1 MLGSWTNL
9 SISKKIIALI
19 SVLILL
25 IALEFYAIFF
35 VMNTLSAVRTLVV
48 GESHWSKAQKN
59 SIQNV
64 YLYALTNNIQYYE
77 DFKNNLVV
85 IDGYHSARI
94 ELLKDDPDRAL
105 ISRGLTAGG
114 VHPEDI
120 PGVID
125 LLHRFRNIPYLAR
138 AFYYW
143 EQGDGMVAEL
153 SQRSMQLHTLLST
166 GQPAAADIHQFIL
179 GMNPLN
185 IQLTH
190 MENKFSASIGEGSR
204 ALEKSLLI
212 IVGIAAFTIIAICIG
227 ITVSFSLYFSRS
239 LSDLNRAAAEIGR
252 GNFATNIPIKS
263 RDELG
268 QLAQAIN
275 KMSSDLQDS
284 IGQRVQAEN
293 ANKVKSLF
301 LANMSHEIRTPL
313 GIILG
318 MTEILKDDEISW
330 PEKIEHIDTIE
341 RTGKNLTRIINDILD
356 ITKIESGHYQIEKSR
371 ITLPEFF
378 EDIQKM
384 LTLSVEKNKNTLIV
398 EALED
403 APVHIVSDYSRL
415 KQILVNL
422 IGNALK
428 FTEHGT
434 VKIRYGGSDSTVF
447 FEVEDN
453 GIGIPQEY
461 HKDLFRNFSQ
471 IDSSETRKY
480 EGTGLGLSLSKR
492 LARALDGDLF
502 LKQSSPGHGSTFV
515 LMVKAFALSDVAP
528 PEIVS
533 PGPLKGP
540 RDLKGKRVLIV
551 DDSSDNQRL
560 IRHYLTKKQ
569 IECSFA
575 DNGKEAMEKALS
587 EPFDA
592 ILMDMQMPVMDGYTA
607 TQNLR
612 RQNYKV
618 PIIALTAHAMVED
631 RQRCID
637 VGCND
642 YLTKPVE
649 AVKLYQTLEDHI
661 APEPAY
667 YSN

>member
-25 IALEFYAIFF
+25 IAIEFYAIFF

-64 YLYALTNNIQYYE
+64 YLYALTKNIKYYE

-85 IDGYHSARI
+85 IEGYHISRI
-94 ELLKDDPDRAL
+94 ELLKDNPDRGL

-143 EQGDGMVAEL
+143 EQGDKMVAEL
-153 SQRSMQLHTLLST
+153 NQRSMQLHTLLST
-166 GQPAAADIHQFIL
+166 GQPTPEDIHQFIL
-179 GMNPLN
+179 SMNPLN

-318 MTEILKDDEISW
+318 MTEILKDDEITW

-384 LTLSVEKNKNTLIV
+384 LTISVEKNKNTLIV
-398 EALED
+398 EAMDD
-403 APVHIVSDYSRL
+403 APVHIVSDNSRL

-428 FTEHGT
+428 FTENGT

-447 FEVEDN
+447 FEVEDT

-502 LKQSSPGHGSTFV
+502 LKQSSPGQGSIFV
-515 LMVKAFALSDVAP
+515 LMIKSFALSDVAA
-528 PEIVS
+528 PESINI
-533 PGPLKGP
+533 GPTKGP

-560 IRHYLTKKQ
+560 IRHYLAKKQ

-575 DNGKEAMEKALS
+575 DNGKEAMEKALH

-612 RQNYKV
+612 KTNYKV

-661 APEPAY
+661 APEM
-667 YSN
+667 SH

>member
-59 SIQNV
+59 SIQNI
-64 YLYALTNNIQYYE
+64 YLYALTNNIKYYE
-77 DFKNNLVV
+77 DFKNNLIV

-94 ELLKDDPDRAL
+94 ELLKDDPDRGL

-125 LLHRFRNIPYLAR
+125 LSHRFHNIPYLAR

-143 EQGDGMVAEL
+143 EQGDQMVAEL

-166 GQPAAADIHQFIL
+166 GQPDPADIHKFIL

-398 EALED
+398 EAMED
-403 APVHIVSDYSRL
+403 APVHIVSDNSRL

-428 FTEHGT
+428 FTENGT

-447 FEVEDN
+447 FEVEDT

-502 LKQSSPGHGSTFV
+502 LKQSSPGHGSVFV
-515 LMVKAFALSDVAP
+515 LMIKSFASSDVAP
-528 PEIVS
+528 PEAINA
-533 PGPLKGP
+533 GPLKGP

-560 IRHYLTKKQ
+560 IRHYLAKKQ

-587 EPFDA
+587 ESFDA

-612 RQNYKV
+612 KKNYKI

-649 AVKLYQTLEDHI
+649 AVKLYQTLEDQI
-661 APEPAY
+661 ALETAH
-667 YSN
+667 

>member
-59 SIQNV
+59 SIQNI
-64 YLYALTNNIQYYE
+64 YLYALTNNIKYYE
-77 DFKNNLVV
+77 DFKNNLIV

-94 ELLKDDPDRAL
+94 ELLKDDPDRGL

-125 LLHRFRNIPYLAR
+125 LLHRFHNIPYLAR

-143 EQGDGMVAEL
+143 EQGDQMVAEL

-166 GQPAAADIHQFIL
+166 GQPDPADIHKFIL

-398 EALED
+398 EAMED
-403 APVHIVSDYSRL
+403 APVHIVSDNSRL

-428 FTEHGT
+428 FTENGT

-447 FEVEDN
+447 FEVEDT

-502 LKQSSPGHGSTFV
+502 LKQSSPGQGSIFV
-515 LMVKAFALSDVAP
+515 LMIKSFASSDVAP
-528 PEIVS
+528 PEAINA
-533 PGPLKGP
+533 GPLKGP

-560 IRHYLTKKQ
+560 IRHYLAKKQ

-587 EPFDA
+587 ESFDA

-612 RQNYKV
+612 KKNYKI

-649 AVKLYQTLEDHI
+649 AVKLYQTLEDQI
-661 APEPAY
+661 ALETAH
-667 YSN
+667 